1 MERDPAACGGNDLRD
16 ATAHLAGSDDE
27 DVFEPHPG
35 ESNVLGVTELW
46 FDESASGDPV
56 VLLHEGVVDSRNW
69 DRVVPIL
76 RDRFRVIRYD
86 QRGYGRSPM
95 WNGPYS
101 VVEDLVSVLDA
112 AGAGRAALIGASR
125 GGKIAL
131 ATTVAHPERVSALVL
146 VASAS
151 PEGGL
156 NIEVTPEQER
166 RWEEAETSG
175 DHEAMAEIDMEIWA
189 PMGAD
194 EELRTQFVENAVA
207 SNGDDPGE
215 GDDAAAG
222 RLGEISVPTLVITA
236 GRDIPAMAEVGDR
249 MAAKIPGAQR
259 AVIEESDHMVP
270 WRAPEELS
278 HLILDFLS

>member
-1 MERDPAACGGNDLRD
+1 M
-16 ATAHLAGSDDE
+16 
-27 DVFEPHPG
+27 
-35 ESNVLGVTELW
+35 TELW
-46 FDESASGDPV
+46 FDESGSGDPV

-112 AGAGRAALIGASR
+112 AGARRATLIGASR

-131 ATTVAHPERVSALVL
+131 ATTVAHPARVSALVL

-156 NIEVTPEQER
+156 SIEVTPEQER

-222 RLGEISVPTLVITA
+222 RLGEISVPSLVITA
-236 GRDIPAMAEVGDR
+236 GRDIPAMAAVGDR

-270 WRAPEELS
+270 WRAPEELA
-278 HLILDFLS
+278 HLILRFL